1 LGFLDRLSA
10 FLLYFR
16 VAEIAQVFAFM
27 MAWAFLESLLVTGLL
42 TLLAMLMPS
51 RWLRDGF
58 AYKGFVLTAV
68 ATAAVILFQ
77 RNLKGSVP
85 ASDILALYWFVPLVL
100 AAILIFVVQRTP
112 RARGILL
119 SLADRVSIMLFLYV
133 PIGLLSLVVV
143 LVGILL

>member
-1 LGFLDRLSA
+1 
-10 FLLYFR
+10 
-16 VAEIAQVFAFM
+16 
-27 MAWAFLESLLVTGLL
+27 
-42 TLLAMLMPS
+42 
-51 RWLRDGF
+51 
-58 AYKGFVLTAV
+58 
-68 ATAAVILFQ
+68 
-77 RNLKGSVP
+77 VP